1 MKLCI
6 VTMTSLVAL
15 AGCGESG
22 TVAGGSDAGAAEA
35 GAGADG
41 CAAGC
46 ADSCPGADAGSCADA
61 GTSAHADASGGDG
74 APPPAWLAGVRLANW
89 SPDAPAVDLC
99 LAPHGTGAFQGPL
112 VGAQLAALSDAGLAD
127 GGAAGVPFPQ
137 ASSYAYLPPGRYDAR
152 LVAAGSPDCSVGVLA
167 PDDAGL
173 APLAAGSMT
182 TIAAVGEVSGGTGG
196 APGVAL
202 ASFADDFDGRLEGG
216 PSIVALRFVAA
227 APRVA
232 QVSVGTGKLADFSF
246 QQWFVGV
253 PFGQAGTAKEAETT
267 ESGPAPSSVVDG
279 NGYVLLAQ
287 LWGQT
292 VSVHAFKT
300 HTDLAVAAGL
310 NAVPG
315 TVVTIV
321 LVGDTTL
328 QLVECFDS
336 AATGGLLSPCS
347 VVSQ

>member
-1 MKLCI
+1 MKLWI
-6 VTMTSLVAL
+6 VSTAALAAL

-22 TVAGGSDAGAAEA
+22 TVVGTDDAGIAEA
-35 GAGADG
+35 GAEA
-41 CAAGC
+41 
-46 ADSCPGADAGSCADA
+46 GADACGAWCEDA
-61 GTSAHADASGGDG
+61 GAGGLGDASAEAGPGDG

-127 GGAAGVPFPQ
+127 GGATGVGFPQ
-137 ASSYAYLPPGRYDAR
+137 ASAYAYLTPGHYDAR
-152 LVAAGSPDCSVGVLA
+152 LVAAGSPDCSVGVLT
-167 PDDAGL
+167 PDDASL

-182 TIAAVGEVSGGTGG
+182 TIAAVGEVGGGSG

-202 ASFADDFDGRLEGG
+202 TSFADDFDGRLEGG
-216 PSIVALRFVAA
+216 PPIVPLRFVAA
-227 APRVA
+227 APGVA
-232 QVSVGTGKLADFSF
+232 QATVGTGKLADLSF

-253 PFGQAGTAKEAETT
+253 PFGQAGTAKEAEAT

-279 NGYVLLAQ
+279 NGYLLLAQ

-300 HTDLAVAAGL
+300 RSDLAIAAGL

-321 LVGDTTL
+321 LVGDATL

-336 AATGGLLSPCS
+336 AATGGLLSACS